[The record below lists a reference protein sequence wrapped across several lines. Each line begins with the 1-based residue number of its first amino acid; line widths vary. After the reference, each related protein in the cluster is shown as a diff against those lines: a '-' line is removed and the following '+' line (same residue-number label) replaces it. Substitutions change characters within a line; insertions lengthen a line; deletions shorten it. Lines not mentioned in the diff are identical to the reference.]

1 MKNEQRRNNIKIA
14 AWLGV
19 FVVLLVVVG
28 SVMRYKLTS
37 LLYVQ
42 VETQVEVQAGTLA
55 ESINANLHMK
65 LSELVSI
72 SINLEEYEDDLQQ
85 IMHFSDEDTE
95 TGYSMGVLALDGV
108 AVYGEALNFSE
119 FPGIQNAFRG
129 NQSVCY
135 REGKGLLFTVPV
147 YSGTNIKYVLY
158 RLYEE
163 EVLVEE
169 FGLSYYN
176 GQGTVIVADG
186 NGVVIPAQNW
196 GAELKEQFYGE
207 HRQAA
212 FTEISEKM
220 NIATAAAVYDK
231 KGGQDDFLFVS
242 EIGDTDMYLVGM
254 VSRDVFADGM
264 KEVTDLVSWVFG
276 LLALLFAVGLAYIFS
291 AEEKIR
297 ESNKL
302 RQEKEM
308 AEHANQI
315 KSEFLARMSHE
326 IRTPIN
332 AVIGMN
338 EMVLRESKDEDIST
352 YAGNIDT
359 ASRNLLALINDILD
373 FSKIESGKTQIENHD
388 YELIHIIKN
397 AYNMIQIRAKQK
409 KLTLHIDVD
418 GQLPY
423 KLHGDGNRV
432 QQILINLLSN
442 AVKYTAKGSV
452 TLRVSGECTE
462 PDKVSLL
469 FEVADT
475 GIGIKPEDQERLF
488 KDFERLD
495 MNKNRNIEGTGLGLA
510 ISYRLALLMDGK
522 LSATSEYGKGSVFA
536 LALPQQIVENDPIS
550 NHKERY
556 TKEHSAA
563 QEYVQ
568 QFVAPDARVLAV
580 DDNEMNLMVVKNL
593 LKKTKVQVV
602 CCSSGAECLEAVK
615 EDSYDLIL
623 LDHMMPGMDGIETL
637 SYLRRMEKW
646 EKQPIPVIALTANAI
661 EGVKEQY
668 LEAGFDDYM
677 SKPIDSFELEKMLLK
692 YIPEEKCKKVEAVV
706 NQSESAGNEQA
717 DNQKE
722 LSREES
728 KTVESTDKEVL
739 LQPEIGMQY
748 CGGSE
753 ELYAEVLQ
761 MFCDMK
767 KDKQNA
773 MQGFYDAADWKN
785 YTIQVHALKSGALN
799 VGGKTLSQ
807 LAAELEKAGKAGD
820 DAVILKEH
828 DKMMQLYDEVVG
840 EALEYL
846 KEKNV

>member
-1 MKNEQRRNNIKIA
+1 MKNEQRKNIIKITV
-14 AWLGV
+14 WLGV
-19 FVVLLVVVG
+19 FVILLLVVG
-28 SVMRYKLTS
+28 SVMRHKLVS

-55 ESINANLHMK
+55 ESIDANLHMK

-72 SINLEEYEDDLQQ
+72 AINLEEYAEDLQQ
-85 IMHFSDEDTE
+85 IMQFSDADNE
-95 TGYSMGVLALDGV
+95 TGYTMGVLALDGE
-108 AVYGEALNFSE
+108 AVYGQTLNFSE

-135 REGKGLLFTVPV
+135 HEGSGLLFTVPV
-147 YSGTNIKYVLY
+147 YSGANIKYVLY

-163 EVLVEE
+163 DVLVEE

-176 GQGTVIVADG
+176 GKGTVIVVDG

-196 GAELKEQFYGE
+196 GNELKEQFYGE
-207 HRQAA
+207 HRQPA
-212 FTEISEKM
+212 FGKISEKM
-220 NIATAAAVYDK
+220 NIATAAAVYDEDA
-231 KGGQDDFLFVS
+231 GMDDFLFVS
-242 EIGDTDMYLVGM
+242 EIGDTDMYLVGI
-254 VSRDVFADGM
+254 VPRDVFADGM
-264 KEVTDLVSWVFG
+264 KEISDLVSWVFG

-338 EMVLRESKDEDIST
+338 EMVLRESKDEDISN
-352 YAGNIDT
+352 YAGNIDI

-373 FSKIESGKTQIENHD
+373 FSKIESGKTQIEADD

-397 AYNMIQIRAKQK
+397 AYNIIQLRAKQK
-409 KLTLHIDVD
+409 KLKLHVDVD
-418 GQLPY
+418 GTLPY

-452 TLRVSGECTE
+452 TLKVTGECIE
-462 PDKVSLL
+462 ENKVRLL
-469 FEVADT
+469 FKVVDT
-475 GIGIKPEDQERLF
+475 GIGIKQEDQERLF

-510 ISYRLALLMDGK
+510 ISYRLALLMGGE
-522 LSATSEYGKGSVFA
+522 LSATSEYGKGSVFS
-536 LALPQQIVENDPIS
+536 LILPQQIVDNEPIS

-556 TKEHSAA
+556 AQEHSAA

-568 QFVAPDARVLAV
+568 QFVAPGVKVLVV

-593 LKKTKVQVV
+593 LKKTQVQVV
-602 CCSSGAECLEAVK
+602 CCSSGMECLEAVK
-615 EDSYDLIL
+615 TDSYDLIL

-637 SYLRRMEKW
+637 SQLRSMEKW
-646 EKQPIPVIALTANAI
+646 ESRLIPVIALTANAI

-668 LEAGFDDYM
+668 LEAGFNDYM
-677 SKPIDSFELEKMLLK
+677 SKPIDSDELEKMLLK
-692 YIPEEKCKKVEAVV
+692 YISKEKYMKVEADKKV
-706 NQSESAGNEQA
+706 NETS
-717 DNQKE
+717 
-722 LSREES
+722 
-728 KTVESTDKEVL
+728 DKDVL

-748 CGGSE
+748 CGESE
-753 ELYAEVLQ
+753 ELYVEVLQ

-767 KDKQNA
+767 NDKKKAIQE
-773 MQGFYDAADWKN
+773 FYDAADWKN
-785 YTIQVHALKSGALN
+785 YTILVHALKSGSLN
-799 VGGKTLSQ
+799 IGGKTLSK
-807 LAAELEKAGKAGD
+807 LAAELEKAGKSEDEAF
-820 DAVILKEH
+820 IRQWH
-828 DKMMQLYDEVVG
+828 DEMMQLYDEVVG
-840 EALEYL
+840 EARTYL
-846 KEKNV
+846 KEKTCRRNKYEAYSGSR